1 MGPAAMKRTL
11 LKSKIHRA
19 TVTEADL
26 NYEGSITIDRRLMD
40 AADIVEY
47 EQVEVYDITNGN
59 RLTTYAISGEPGSGV
74 ICLNGAAARLVEVG
88 DLVIICTYADYSDEE
103 RANYEPVVIQVNEK
117 NRRRRARRR

>member
-1 MGPAAMKRTL
+1 MKRTL

-88 DLVIICTYADYSDEE
+88 DLIIICTYADYSDEE
-103 RANYEPVVIQVNEK
+103 RENHEPVVIQVNEK
-117 NRRRRARRR
+117 NRRRRPRRR